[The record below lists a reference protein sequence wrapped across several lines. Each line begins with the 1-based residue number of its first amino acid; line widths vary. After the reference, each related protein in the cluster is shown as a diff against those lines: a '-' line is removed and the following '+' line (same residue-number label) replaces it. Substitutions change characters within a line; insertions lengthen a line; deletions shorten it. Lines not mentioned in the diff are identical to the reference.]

1 MLDKN
6 ALKAE
11 FVRNGYT
18 QKDIAALLNISEK
31 TLISRLNRGVF
42 GTDEAQILVDKLR
55 IKNPAAI
62 FFAKTVTCQVTESAN
77 QSGNHTV

>member
-42 GTDEAQILVDKLR
+42 GTDEAQILVDKLH

-62 FFAKTVTCQVTESAN
+62 FFAK
-77 QSGNHTV
+77 

>member
-42 GTDEAQILVDKLR
+42 GTDEAQILVDRLH
-55 IKNPAAI
+55 IKNPSAI
-62 FFAKTVTCQVTESAN
+62 FFAKEVT
-77 QSGNHTV
+77 

>member
-42 GTDEAQILVDKLR
+42 GTDEAQILVDKLH

-62 FFAKTVTCQVTESAN
+62 FFAKRVT
-77 QSGNHTV
+77 

>member
-18 QKDIAALLNISEK
+18 QKDIATMLGISEK

-42 GTDEAQILVDKLR
+42 GTDEAQILVEKLH
-55 IKNPAAI
+55 IKNPIAI
-62 FFAKTVTCQVTESAN
+62 FFAKKVT
-77 QSGNHTV
+77 

>member
-1 MLDKN
+1 MLDRN

-18 QKDIAALLNISEK
+18 QKDIATLLGISEK

-42 GTDEAQILVDKLR
+42 GTDEAQILVEKLH
-55 IKNPAAI
+55 IKNPVSI
-62 FFAKTVTCQVTESAN
+62 FFAKKVT
-77 QSGNHTV
+77 

>member
-1 MLDKN
+1 MIDRN

-18 QKDIAALLNISEK
+18 QKDIAKILNISEK

-42 GTDEAQILVDKLR
+42 GTDEAQILVETLH

-62 FFAKTVTCQVTESAN
+62 FFAKRVT
-77 QSGNHTV
+77 

>member
-42 GTDEAQILVDKLR
+42 GTDEAQILVDKLH

-62 FFAKTVTCQVTESAN
+62 FFAKTVT
-77 QSGNHTV
+77 

>member
-42 GTDEAQILVDKLR
+42 GTDEAQILVDKLH

-62 FFAKTVTCQVTESAN
+62 FFAKKAT
-77 QSGNHTV
+77 

>member
-1 MLDKN
+1 MLDRN

-18 QKDIAALLNISEK
+18 QKDIANLLGISEK

-42 GTDEAQILVDKLR
+42 GTDEAQILVEKLH
-55 IKNPAAI
+55 IKNPVSI
-62 FFAKTVTCQVTESAN
+62 FFAKKVT
-77 QSGNHTV
+77 